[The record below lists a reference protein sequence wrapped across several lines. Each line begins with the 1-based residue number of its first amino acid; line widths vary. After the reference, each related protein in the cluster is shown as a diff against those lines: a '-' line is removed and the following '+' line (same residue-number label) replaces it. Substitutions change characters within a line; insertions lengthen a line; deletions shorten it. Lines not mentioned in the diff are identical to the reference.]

1 MKNLRLT
8 EEQFAERQ
16 KKLSNYREIIDKEKA
31 GQKKLDAKASPK
43 PSKYKNVR
51 TNGFDSKKEAARYQE
66 LVLLEKAG
74 EIQALETQ
82 VGYPLRVKDVLIGH
96 YVADYVY
103 WQNGDWVVEDCKGV
117 KTPIYRIKCK
127 LMKAIYG
134 IEIKET

>member
-8 EEQFAERQ
+8 EEQYAERQ
-16 KKLSNYREIIDKEKA
+16 KKLA
-31 GQKKLDAKASPK
+31 AKAAPK

-51 TNGFDSKKEAARYQE
+51 TNGFDSKKEFQRYQE

-74 EIQALETQ
+74 EIHALETQ
-82 VGYPLRVKDVLIGH
+82 VGFPLRVNDVLIGN
-96 YVADYVY
+96 YIADFVY
-103 WQNGDWVVEDCKGV
+103 WENGEKVVEDCKGV

>member
-16 KKLSNYREIIDKEKA
+16 KKLAQKA
-31 GQKKLDAKASPK
+31 APK
-43 PSKYKNVR
+43 PSKYKNVK

-66 LVLLEKAG
+66 LLILQSAG
-74 EIQALETQ
+74 EIRDLCTQ
-82 VGYPLRVKDVLIGH
+82 IPFDLIVNKMRICR
-96 YVADYVY
+96 YVADFVYYVDDPSELTIAETELVFDK
-103 WQNGDWVVEDCKGV
+103 QVVEDCKGV

>member
-16 KKLSNYREIIDKEKA
+16 KKLA
-31 GQKKLDAKASPK
+31 VKASPK

-51 TNGFDSKKEAARYQE
+51 TNGFDSKKEFQRFQE
-66 LVLLEKAG
+66 LVMLEKSGKSG
-74 EIQALETQ
+74 EINGLETQ
-82 VGYPLRVKDVLIGH
+82 VGFPLRVNDVLIGN
-96 YVADYVY
+96 YIADFVY
-103 WQNGDWVVEDCKGV
+103 YENGEKVVEDCKGV

>member
-16 KKLSNYREIIDKEKA
+16 KKLA
-31 GQKKLDAKASPK
+31 AKASPK
-43 PSKYKNVR
+43 PSKYKNVK
-51 TNGFDSKKEAARYQE
+51 TNGFDSKKEFERYQE

-74 EIQALETQ
+74 EIIELQTQ
-82 VGYPLRVKDVLIGH
+82 VLFGL
-96 YVADYVY
+96 YVNDQVICSYRADFVY
-103 WQNGDWVVEDCKGV
+103 WEQGEKVVEDCKGV

>member
-8 EEQFAERQ
+8 EEDIAKRQ
-16 KKLSNYREIIDKEKA
+16 KKLE
-31 GQKKLDAKASPK
+31 ASPK

-51 TNGFDSKKEAARYQE
+51 TNGFDSKKEFQRFQE
-66 LVLLEKAG
+66 LVMLEKSGKDG
-74 EIQALETQ
+74 EINSLETQ
-82 VGYPLRVKDVLIGH
+82 VGFPLRVNDVLIGN
-96 YVADYVY
+96 YIADFVY
-103 WQNGDWVVEDCKGV
+103 YENGVKIVEDCKGV

>member
-16 KKLSNYREIIDKEKA
+16 KKPA
-31 GQKKLDAKASPK
+31 QKASPK

-51 TNGFDSKKEAARYQE
+51 TNGFDSKKEFERYQE
-66 LVLLEKAG
+66 LILLEKAG
-74 EIQALETQ
+74 EIIELQTQ
-82 VGYPLRVKDVLIGH
+82 VLFGL
-96 YVADYVY
+96 YVNDQVICSYRADFVY
-103 WQNGDWVVEDCKGV
+103 WEQGEKVVEDCKGV

>member
-8 EEQFAERQ
+8 EEQFLEMQ
-16 KKLSNYREIIDKEKA
+16 QNLPHIE
-31 GQKKLDAKASPK
+31 AKK

-51 TNGFDSKKEAARYQE
+51 TNGFDSKKEFERYQE

-74 EIQALETQ
+74 EIIELQTQ
-82 VGYPLRVKDVLIGH
+82 VLFGL
-96 YVADYVY
+96 YVNDQVICSYRADFVY
-103 WQNGDWVVEDCKGV
+103 WEQGEKVVEDCKGV